1 MHRPSSHSVVNQLV
15 SRLAESRRSRIE
27 RHAAYV
33 ALARAILADELL
45 EAPVATETETR
56 ASSHAA

>member
-1 MHRPSSHSVVNQLV
+1 MQRPSSHSVVDQLV
-15 SRLAESRRSRIE
+15 SQLAESRRSRIE

-45 EAPVATETETR
+45 KAPAASETE
-56 ASSHAA
+56 SHAA